1 MKIAIIDADLV
12 GRKKHRFP
20 NLACMKISGYYKDL
34 GNEVE
39 LKLNYENLEQY
50 DKVFI
55 SKVFTDT
62 QIDEE
67 ILKLDNV
74 EYGGTGFY
82 YDKAP
87 KLPCEIEHHMPDYHL
102 YDDWVKYQ
110 LNDKK
115 VSKKALKY
123 YTDYSIGFVTRGC
136 FRQCGFCVN
145 KNYKKVEEW
154 SPLEEF
160 LDKDRK
166 KICLLDDN
174 ILGFKN
180 RKEIIQKLKNTNKKF
195 QFKQGM
201 DIRLIDDE
209 IAKLL
214 LSCKYDEDYIFAFD
228 NIEDKSIIENKLK
241 LWRKYNTSKGMNT
254 KLYCFCGFD
263 RNDKWD
269 YDFWK
274 RDIIDLFER
283 IRILMKYNCKP
294 YIMRFNRYEESP
306 YRGIYINIAQW
317 CNQPQFF
324 SKMSYRE
331 MCEKDD
337 ERKGGNSAT
346 IRYNNYLE
354 ENEKEISEKYFNLKL
369 EDIKII

>member
-62 QIDEE
+62 HIDEE

-74 EYGGTGFY
+74 EYCGTGFY
-82 YDKAP
+82 YDIAR

-214 LSCKYDEDYIFAFD
+214 ISCKYDEDYIFAFD

-241 LWRKYNTSKGMNT
+241 LWRKYNTLKGMNT

-306 YRGIYINIAQW
+306 YRGIYINVAQW